1 MSFSYHNTELILED
15 FLRRKSHKLTYLKD
29 NASPDQQLE
38 ASASRFL
45 DSLSSV
51 RGKEVECRFTPI
63 SCEVHTKG

>member
-15 FLRRKSHKLTYLKD
+15 FLRRKRHKLTYLKD
-29 NASPDQQLE
+29 NAFPDQQLE
-38 ASASRFL
+38 ASASHSL

-51 RGKEVECRFTPI
+51 RGKEAECRFTPI